1 MRERVF
7 SRNFENVSGESN
19 GRDIGCVMREQ
30 RPALDGPNLCPKSLY
45 AKDLILIVYCISI

>member
-7 SRNFENVSGESN
+7 SPICENVSEESH

-30 RPALDGPNLCPKSLY
+30 RPALLGLTSARNHYK
-45 AKDLILIVYCISI
+45 AMILIFCEYCVLL